1 MTDFFFK
8 SGIKFN
14 RRLKSYLLR
23 WFWAIGA
30 FFTHKEL
37 VQRQGKWEVQW
48 YQRHSPLHGLSKDN
62 AGRSLWGG
70 IIKETEADIRKHY
83 SLKSHTPIHFFPSV
97 SKSNKNIKELM
108 YTVYILYTSLLYTS
122 ICITKIKFRK

>member
-1 MTDFFFK
+1 MDFLSCDRFFFK

-23 WFWAIGA
+23 WFWAIGV
-30 FFTHKEL
+30 FFTHEAL
-37 VQRQGKWEVQW
+37 VQRQEKWEVQW
-48 YQRHSPLHGLSKDN
+48 YQRHSPLHGLWKDN
-62 AGRSLWGG
+62 AGHSLWGG

-97 SKSNKNIKELM
+97 SKSNK
-108 YTVYILYTSLLYTS
+108 TDVY
-122 ICITKIKFRK
+122 CIYFIYFIITYINMHNKNKI